1 MFVFSLVSCSSSS
14 PLELVNANV
23 KIVQDEKL
31 VGAIGITEGE
41 REGEELVPTA
51 LYYEFTIKNTNNNT
65 VGSEE
70 VAKGIEIK
78 IVPKDKLKSVSEEV
92 IGFNI
97 YNSAEY
103 DASGVGFG
111 TTYSTILSSNEE
123 AEYSLHY
130 DLGVSEENPTV
141 PLLVPSKDKL
151 DKLKNAAFNAF
162 LVVTIENE
170 EVARFDLDTFQKRID

>member
-1 MFVFSLVSCSSSS
+1 M
-14 PLELVNANV
+14 
-23 KIVQDEKL
+23 
-31 VGAIGITEGE
+31 
-41 REGEELVPTA
+41 
-51 LYYEFTIKNTNNNT
+51 YYEFTIKNTNNNT

-97 YNSAEY
+97 YNPAEY

-130 DLGVSEENPTV
+130 DLGVSEENSTV

-151 DKLKNAAFNAF
+151 DKH
-162 LVVTIENE
+162 
-170 EVARFDLDTFQKRID
+170 